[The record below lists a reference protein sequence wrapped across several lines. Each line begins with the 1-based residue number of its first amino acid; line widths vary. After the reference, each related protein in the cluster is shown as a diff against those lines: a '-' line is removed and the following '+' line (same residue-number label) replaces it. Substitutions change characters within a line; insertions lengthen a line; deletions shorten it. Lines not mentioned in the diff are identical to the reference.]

1 MFDLCHGEGARV
13 RVGEPALQSR
23 VIGVGHGVS
32 VFFALRS
39 KGPRPWFGA
48 FAGVPWQFLW
58 APPMPNFVFRFATV
72 SGQNIQWFLRRN
84 CSVSP
89 AQLGGLYLSLCLVS
103 LGIGAVFWSQGAVL
117 VMPFVGLELVAV
129 GVAFWVF
136 ARHAS
141 DGERISLEG
150 SRLVVELE
158 SGGRLQRAEF
168 NRDWVR
174 VEPKNGGRS
183 LIQLSAQG
191 RSVEVGRYVLP
202 ELRSALAR
210 EIRMALRHA

>member
-1 MFDLCHGEGARV
+1 M
-13 RVGEPALQSR
+13 
-23 VIGVGHGVS
+23 
-32 VFFALRS
+32 
-39 KGPRPWFGA
+39 
-48 FAGVPWQFLW
+48 
-58 APPMPNFVFRFATV
+58 
-72 SGQNIQWFLRRN
+72 
-84 CSVSP
+84 
-89 AQLGGLYLSLCLVS
+89 
-103 LGIGAVFWSQGAVL
+103 FWSQGAVL
-117 VMPFVGLELVAV
+117 VMPFVGLELLAV
-129 GVAFWVF
+129 GVAFWIF

>member
-1 MFDLCHGEGARV
+1 
-13 RVGEPALQSR
+13 
-23 VIGVGHGVS
+23 
-32 VFFALRS
+32 
-39 KGPRPWFGA
+39 
-48 FAGVPWQFLW
+48 
-58 APPMPNFVFRFATV
+58 MPHFVFRFATV

-89 AQLGGLYLSLCLVS
+89 AQLGGLYLSLCVVS
-103 LGIGAVFWSQGAVL
+103 LGIGAMFWAQGAVL
-117 VMPFVGLELVAV
+117 VMPFVWLELVAV
-129 GVAFWVF
+129 GVAFWIF

-210 EIRMALRHA
+210 EIRMALRQA

>member
-1 MFDLCHGEGARV
+1 
-13 RVGEPALQSR
+13 
-23 VIGVGHGVS
+23 
-32 VFFALRS
+32 
-39 KGPRPWFGA
+39 
-48 FAGVPWQFLW
+48 
-58 APPMPNFVFRFATV
+58 MPNFVFRFATV

-117 VMPFVGLELVAV
+117 VMPFVGLELLAV

-174 VEPKNGGRS
+174 VEPKNGGRL